1 MTIIPSTW
9 SINPP
14 ASESRFRAR
23 FYFDPNSIAMANNDG
38 HNILRAV
45 QGSSGTLFYMLFIR
59 QSDMYQVRITYL
71 DDLLGYRSMS
81 YQALSDAPHF
91 IELDWQAGAGTGQL
105 SLWIDGA
112 LRGSVANITN
122 ASQRVDSLV
131 LGPYAGIDAGTRG
144 TYFFDAFESRRA
156 SLIGGALADFSALP
170 AAGTAPLSAQFTDQ
184 SKASDAITAYLWDFG
199 DGSPL
204 STVANPLHTYT
215 TEGAYTV
222 RLTVTAGAHQH
233 TTTKVGYIN
242 VAPLTDLI
250 FADGFE
256 DNNLSAWS
264 SAVTDGGN
272 LSASTAAAMLG
283 SYGMAAYINDNNPL
297 YVVDQSPSSR
307 VPLPGALLLRS
318 QLDRYGE
325 QRGAQHPPSRAGQQ
339 RDALLHALH
348 PPVGYVPGAHHLPG

>member
-1 MTIIPSTW
+1 MRRTSSSSTG
-9 SINPP
+9 
-14 ASESRFRAR
+14 R
-23 FYFDPNSIAMANNDG
+23 
-38 HNILRAV
+38 L
-45 QGSSGTLFYMLFIR
+45 
-59 QSDMYQVRITYL
+59 
-71 DDLLGYRSMS
+71 
-81 YQALSDAPHF
+81 AP
-91 IELDWQAGAGTGQL
+91 GRVSV

-170 AAGTAPLSAQFTDQ
+170 AAGTAPLSVQFTDQ

-204 STVANPLHTYT
+204 STAANPLHTYT

-233 TTTKVGYIN
+233 TTTRVGYIN

-256 DNNLSAWS
+256 GNNLSAWS

-283 SYGMAAYINDNNPL
+283 SYGMAADINDNNPL
-297 YVVDQSPSSR
+297 YVVDQSPSSESR
-307 VPLPGALLLRS
+307 FRARFYFDPNSIAMANNDGHNILRAVQGS
-318 QLDRYGE
+318 SGTLFYMLFIRQSGMY
-325 QRGAQHPPSRAGQQ
+325 QA
-339 RDALLHALH
+339 
-348 PPVGYVPGAHHLPG
+348 AHHLPG